1 MFFLYGN
8 NDEFGEGDVEI
19 HVQSLQ
25 VVGPCSKTS
34 RPKFQHRPPLTRK
47 IKDLSLLGWATS
59 SACNKTGIE
68 LLLVL
73 EIRPQGAGWEFPFFP
88 SQLQAW
94 CPRATPVGG
103 N

>member
-1 MFFLYGN
+1 MAMMS
-8 NDEFGEGDVEI
+8 FGEGDVEI

-59 SACNKTGIE
+59 SAGSKTGTE
-68 LLLVL
+68 QLLVL
-73 EIRPQGAGWEFPFFP
+73 EIAPGRRLGVSLFPP

-103 N
+103 I

>member
-1 MFFLYGN
+1 MAMMS
-8 NDEFGEGDVEI
+8 FGEGDVEI

-25 VVGPCSKTS
+25 AVGPCSKTS
-34 RPKFQHRPPLTRK
+34 RPKLQHRPPLTRK

-59 SACNKTGIE
+59 SAGSKTGTE
-68 LLLVL
+68 QLLVL
-73 EIRPQGAGWEFPFFP
+73 EIRRGAQAGSFPFSP

-103 N
+103 I